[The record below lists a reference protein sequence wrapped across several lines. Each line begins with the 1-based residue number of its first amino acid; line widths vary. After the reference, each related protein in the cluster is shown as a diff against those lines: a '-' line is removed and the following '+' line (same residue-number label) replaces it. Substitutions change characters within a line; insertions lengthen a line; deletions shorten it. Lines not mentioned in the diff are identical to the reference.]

1 MSGLYRTLET
11 SLLGAETTYQH
22 PEQHLPMNLTP
33 DSPAIDVMTDL
44 RRVAAQA
51 ISTFCGVEQATE
63 RMKNAGVRLL
73 FVINQSYEIQGILT
87 SQDILEEKVV
97 TYMSTHNTRRED
109 ITARDLMTPQTQV
122 EVLQM
127 YDVARATVG
136 DIIRTFKQMGRQ
148 HVRQRYD
155 RDGRPPLRAND
166 MFFGDAAGD
175 PQPDEAAPVLHEQV
189 DIAELKGFDEFFQP
203 LVVTQVG
210 VIINVD
216 GFVRTAAT
224 QVVHGDGPVTCFFQ
238 DRYHFTI

>member
-1 MSGLYRTLET
+1 MSGLYRPLET
-11 SLLGAETTYQH
+11 SLLGTETTYQH

-51 ISTFCGVEQATE
+51 VSTFCGIDQATE

-97 TYMSTHNTRRED
+97 KHMNAHNTRRED
-109 ITARDLMTPQTQV
+109 VTVRDLMTPQAQV

-136 DIIRTFKQMGRQ
+136 DLIKTFRQMGRQ
-148 HVRQRYD
+148 HALVVEQI
-155 RDGRPPLRAND
+155 DGKQTIRGILSTTQIAKQTGIHVD
-166 MFFGDAAGD
+166 TAQYAGSF
-175 PQPDEAAPVLHEQV
+175 
-189 DIAELKGFDEFFQP
+189 AELQASIG
-203 LVVTQVG
+203 
-210 VIINVD
+210 
-216 GFVRTAAT
+216 
-224 QVVHGDGPVTCFFQ
+224 
-238 DRYHFTI
+238 

>member
-11 SLLGAETTYQH
+11 SLLGPETTYQH

-51 ISTFCGVEQATE
+51 VSTFCGIDQATE

-97 TYMSTHNTRRED
+97 KYMNAHNTRRED
-109 ITARDLMTPQTQV
+109 VTVRDLMTPQAQV

-136 DIIRTFKQMGRQ
+136 DLIKTFRQMGRQ
-148 HVRQRYD
+148 HALVVEEIDHKQTIRGILSTTQIAKQT
-155 RDGRPPLRAND
+155 GI
-166 MFFGDAAGD
+166 
-175 PQPDEAAPVLHEQV
+175 QV
-189 DIAELKGFDEFFQP
+189 DTSEYAGSFAELQASIG
-203 LVVTQVG
+203 
-210 VIINVD
+210 
-216 GFVRTAAT
+216 
-224 QVVHGDGPVTCFFQ
+224 
-238 DRYHFTI
+238 

>member
-1 MSGLYRTLET
+1 MLMRGLYRPLET
-11 SLLGAETTYQH
+11 SLLGPDTTYQH

-51 ISTFCGVEQATE
+51 VSTFCGIDQATE

-97 TYMSTHNTRRED
+97 KYMNAHNTRRED
-109 ITARDLMTPQTQV
+109 VTARDLMTPQGQV

-148 HVRQRYD
+148 HALVVEEIDSKQTIRGILSTTQIAKQT
-155 RDGRPPLRAND
+155 GI
-166 MFFGDAAGD
+166 
-175 PQPDEAAPVLHEQV
+175 QV
-189 DIAELKGFDEFFQP
+189 DTAEYAGSFAELQASIG
-203 LVVTQVG
+203 
-210 VIINVD
+210 
-216 GFVRTAAT
+216 
-224 QVVHGDGPVTCFFQ
+224 
-238 DRYHFTI
+238 

>member
-1 MSGLYRTLET
+1 MLMRGLYRTLET

-51 ISTFCGVEQATE
+51 VSTFCGIDQATE

-87 SQDILEEKVV
+87 SQDILDERVV
-97 TYMSTHNTRRED
+97 KHMNAHNTRRED
-109 ITARDLMTPQTQV
+109 VTVRDLMTPQAQV

-136 DIIRTFKQMGRQ
+136 DLIRTFRQMGRQ
-148 HVRQRYD
+148 HALVVEEI
-155 RDGRPPLRAND
+155 DGKQTIRGILSTTQIAKQTGIHVD
-166 MFFGDAAGD
+166 TSEYAGSF
-175 PQPDEAAPVLHEQV
+175 
-189 DIAELKGFDEFFQP
+189 AELQAS
-203 LVVTQVG
+203 
-210 VIINVD
+210 IS
-216 GFVRTAAT
+216 
-224 QVVHGDGPVTCFFQ
+224 
-238 DRYHFTI
+238 

>member
-1 MSGLYRTLET
+1 MRGLYRPLET
-11 SLLGAETTYQH
+11 SLLGPDTTYQH

-51 ISTFCGVEQATE
+51 VSTFCGIDQATE

-97 TYMSTHNTRRED
+97 KYMNAHNTRRED
-109 ITARDLMTPQTQV
+109 VTARDLMTPQGQV

-148 HVRQRYD
+148 HALVVEEMVDARPLRQVVDPGGGGCNRRLRLRRLRRQGSKGVHRMQSGCCCRGGGFQTTQPIPHEKGEHGGHKGKRWQSGFCRALLRHVRQSR
-155 RDGRPPLRAND
+155 
-166 MFFGDAAGD
+166 
-175 PQPDEAAPVLHEQV
+175 QQ
-189 DIAELKGFDEFFQP
+189 
-203 LVVTQVG
+203 
-210 VIINVD
+210 
-216 GFVRTAAT
+216 
-224 QVVHGDGPVTCFFQ
+224 
-238 DRYHFTI
+238 